1 MRNLWLP
8 AWPSPRFLWG
18 LVAIAA
24 VFALGSLSIVTV
36 WVAAALMALLLV
48 LFAADLIVGPRRDE
62 LMVERIG
69 DEHFSLRAIEHLRYR
84 ITNTSEVVARIGLI
98 EAPLPQLRF
107 LQDEIGA
114 AVPARSQV
122 EVERAVLPVLRG
134 PVTLGTVYLWFENA
148 LGLVRRRVRVILTH
162 ELRVYPDL
170 SMVERYGKLHTRN
183 RLIEAGLRKMR
194 LRGIGTEFESLREW
208 SSGDQFRAINWKATA
223 RRGKLIVTH
232 HEVER
237 SQNIMLLLD
246 CGRLMTPRID
256 EQRKFD
262 YAITAALSAATIAG
276 LANDKVGF
284 VAFAN
289 QILFA
294 CAPRSGKVHLAE
306 ASQHLYD
313 LEPRFEESDYGRA
326 FAYVRSHLHKRSLV
340 VLFTDMF
347 DPVASATILSEIG
360 VLARRHLVLC
370 VLMSDAAIEAALAKV
385 PAQPLDVY
393 RASVAAS
400 LAEERRAARAILA
413 KSGVRVIDAPA
424 AKLTMSLIDAYLDI
438 KRRALL

>member
-1 MRNLWLP
+1 M
-8 AWPSPRFLWG
+8 
-18 LVAIAA
+18 IAA
-24 VFALGSLSIVTV
+24 IFALGSLSLVIV
-36 WVAAALMALLLV
+36 WLAISLLALLLAF
-48 LFAADLIVGPRRDE
+48 FAADCFVGPKRNE
-62 LMVERIG
+62 IVVQRIEG
-69 DEHFSLRAIEHLRYR
+69 DHFSLRALEHLRYR
-84 ITNTSEVVARIGLI
+84 IVNTSNARARIGLI
-98 EAPLPQLRF
+98 EEPLPQLRF
-107 LQDEIGA
+107 LQDEITA
-114 AVPARSQV
+114 AVPARSQLDL
-122 EVERAVLPVLRG
+122 ERPVVPLLRG
-134 PVTLGTVYLWFENA
+134 ALTLGTVYVWFENTI
-148 LGLVRRRVRVILTH
+148 GLVRRRLRVKVAH
-162 ELRVYPDL
+162 EVRVYPDL
-170 SMVERYGKLHTRN
+170 GLVERYGNLHARN

-208 SSGDQFRAINWKATA
+208 SDGDQFRAINWKATA
-223 RRGKLIVTH
+223 RRGKLIVTQ

-294 CAPRSGKVHLAE
+294 SVPRAGKVALAE
-306 ASQHLYD
+306 ASQRLYD

-326 FAYVRSHLHKRSLV
+326 FGYVRAHLHKRSLI

-347 DPVASATILSEIG
+347 DPVASATVLSEIG
-360 VLARRHLVLC
+360 LLARRHLVLC
-370 VLMSDAAIEAALAKV
+370 VLMNDAAIEAALAKV
-385 PAQPLDVY
+385 PGEPLDVY
-393 RASVAAS
+393 RAGVAAS

-413 KSGVRVIDAPA
+413 RTGVRLIDVPA
-424 AKLTMSLIDAYLDI
+424 AKLTVSLIDAYLDI
-438 KRRALL
+438 KQRALL